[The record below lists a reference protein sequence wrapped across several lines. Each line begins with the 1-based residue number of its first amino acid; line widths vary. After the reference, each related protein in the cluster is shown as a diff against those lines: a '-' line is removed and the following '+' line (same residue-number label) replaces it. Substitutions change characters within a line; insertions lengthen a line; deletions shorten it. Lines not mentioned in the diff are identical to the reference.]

1 MTAFLL
7 PCYCEDSHCSGGG
20 GTPSSSVPHSVMHS
34 PSSGLASP
42 TYPSSGLRTTKHLLG
57 HAADVTPQRM
67 SSQGWEEEQ
76 IELRSACTP
85 TDPAEQAPCPRPPW
99 LTPRACFLICRWHR
113 LLKSLLVLSPW
124 DTASSG
130 HPLLTL
136 RALSPLPAVSSLGV
150 LTANSSLDP
159 HYPQPSTALPTSYTL
174 FAPQATR

>member
-1 MTAFLL
+1 MTAK
-7 PCYCEDSHCSGGG
+7 PQPAGSWSGDGVPSPVIVKIPIVLGG

-124 DTASSG
+124 V
-130 HPLLTL
+130 HC
-136 RALSPLPAVSSLGV
+136 
-150 LTANSSLDP
+150 
-159 HYPQPSTALPTSYTL
+159 PSQFGAPTSDSEGS
-174 FAPQATR
+174 